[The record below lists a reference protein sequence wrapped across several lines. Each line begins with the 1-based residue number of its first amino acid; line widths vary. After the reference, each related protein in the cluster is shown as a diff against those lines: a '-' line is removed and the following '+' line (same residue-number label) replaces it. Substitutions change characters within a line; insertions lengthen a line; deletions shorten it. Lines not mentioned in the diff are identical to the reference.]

1 MKKTLLLSA
10 CTLNALFATAQT
22 EVNTYQPGITEEGIT
37 YFLPATQVRVVVTAT
52 KTHHTPGEFCEYAE
66 RYLRLKDAPQTAF
79 DEWAVNEVS
88 LYSYGLADKSKAY
101 TIKLKSKTS
110 APLVTLSPDGR
121 LLSVNSQTAETD
133 PELPVPSVTP
143 DKTKKTN
150 PENYKTEEI
159 LSAGS
164 TSKMAELTANEIY
177 DIRDNRSLL
186 TKGQADFMPKDGEQ
200 LKIMLDNLDEQETGL
215 LQLFKGTTTEETH
228 VFTFDINPTEDVKKQ
243 QLFRFSKYL
252 GMTDSDDPAGT
263 QFFFSLEDLKT
274 LPTATTNPDSKPK
287 KEAGDLRYVL
297 PSRVKVS
304 VFTDTQSYASASFPM
319 AQFGRVE
326 HLGGELFNKKNTT
339 HVQLSPATG
348 GIVTIEAE
356 QPK

>member
-1 MKKTLLLSA
+1 MKKILLLSA
-10 CTLNALFATAQT
+10 CLLSTLAAKAQT
-22 EVNTYQPGITEEGIT
+22 EVTAYQPGITEEGIT
-37 YFLPATQVRVVVTAT
+37 YFLPSTQVRVVVTAT
-52 KTHHTPGEFCEYAE
+52 KTHHTPGEFCQYAE
-66 RYLRLKDAPQTAF
+66 RYLRLKDVPQTAY
-79 DEWAVNEVS
+79 DEWVITNIS
-88 LYSYGLADKSKAY
+88 LYTYGVADKTKAY
-101 TIKLKSKTS
+101 TIKHKSKTS
-110 APLVTLSPDGR
+110 APLVSLSPDGR
-121 LLSVNSQTAETD
+121 LLSINTQTAEAD
-133 PELPVPSVTP
+133 PELPVPSVTA
-143 DKTKKTN
+143 DKAEKTN

-200 LKIMLDNLDEQETGL
+200 LKLMLDNLDQQESAL
-215 LQLFKGTTTEETH
+215 LQLFRGTTSSETQ
-228 VFTFDINPTEDVKKQ
+228 VFAFDINPIGDVQKQ

-263 QFFFSLEDLKT
+263 PFYFSIEDLKT
-274 LPTATTNPDSKPK
+274 LPAVTTDPNAKPK
-287 KEAGDLRYVL
+287 KEAEDLRYAL

-304 VFTDTQSYASASFPM
+304 VFTDTQNFVSTSFPM

-326 HLGGELFNKKNTT
+326 HLGGDLFNKKYTT

-348 GIVTIEAE
+348 GIVKIEAE
-356 QPK
+356 QPD